1 MFLSIVIP
9 TYKSSAFIK
18 KSIREV
24 HYFLEENHLNFEIII
39 VNDSG
44 DNNTWEK
51 LKQIC
56 SELKNIKVYN
66 LYKNFGQHYSNHI
79 GFIKSKGDFIITMD
93 DDSQN
98 PPDQI
103 LKLLEEITKS
113 RVDLVVGVYKERKHN
128 AVRLISSKLM
138 NFLIKKVFNTPNN
151 FKSSNFRLLSR
162 PLINRI
168 INSNPNFPYTTGQ
181 ALKFASSIRNIQ
193 VMHRGSLRKKSNYNI
208 FSLFSLAWN
217 ALANYSNIPLRF
229 VSLGGLLLSLI
240 SIVFFIYIITF
251 TFVMGIST
259 PGWASICALIS
270 FFSSIQFVILA
281 VMSEYLYKQSNSSNH
296 SFEMAINEFHE

>member
-18 KSIREV
+18 KSISEV

-51 LKQIC
+51 LKQIS

-103 LKLLEEITKS
+103 LKLIEEITKS

>member
-103 LKLLEEITKS
+103 LKLIEEITKS

-229 VSLGGLLLSLI
+229 VSL
-240 SIVFFIYIITF
+240 
-251 TFVMGIST
+251 
-259 PGWASICALIS
+259 
-270 FFSSIQFVILA
+270 
-281 VMSEYLYKQSNSSNH
+281 
-296 SFEMAINEFHE
+296 NERT

>member
-18 KSIREV
+18 KSIREI
-24 HYFLEENHLNFEIII
+24 HYFLEENHLTFEIII

-44 DNNTWEK
+44 DYNTWDK
-51 LKQIC
+51 LKEI
-56 SELKNIKVYN
+56 SKELKNIKVYN

-113 RVDLVVGVYKERKHN
+113 KVDLVVGVYEERKHT

-138 NFLIKKVFNTPNN
+138 NFLIKKFL
-151 FKSSNFRLLSR
+151 RLK
-162 PLINRI
+162 
-168 INSNPNFPYTTGQ
+168 
-181 ALKFASSIRNIQ
+181 KF
-193 VMHRGSLRKKSNYNI
+193 
-208 FSLFSLAWN
+208 
-217 ALANYSNIPLRF
+217 
-229 VSLGGLLLSLI
+229 
-240 SIVFFIYIITF
+240 
-251 TFVMGIST
+251 
-259 PGWASICALIS
+259 
-270 FFSSIQFVILA
+270 
-281 VMSEYLYKQSNSSNH
+281 
-296 SFEMAINEFHE
+296 

>member
-1 MFLSIVIP
+1 MNW
-9 TYKSSAFIK
+9 K
-18 KSIREV
+18 K
-24 HYFLEENHLNFEIII
+24 LKMN
-39 VNDSG
+39 
-44 DNNTWEK
+44 WEK

-103 LKLLEEITKS
+103 LKLIEEITKS